1 VRITRERPKIDRI
14 ACPWLIRRFI
24 DPEAK
29 FLFAPTERV
38 FAVAAETGATAYG
51 IPGAAPAMRGACPVT
66 RLQVRFARDSALE
79 GDGFEPSVPVRRTT
93 LFETPLSQH
102 ARATAAFENARR
114 PVQQLLPP
122 VVDPVRMN
130 AELTRQLGDRPVPP
144 TAATTTPSL

>member
-1 VRITRERPKIDRI
+1 MLRGSARRKAGHRISQPSRWSSLNHFWLRLLEANKTIRSQSPTAPICVRITRERPKIDRI

-79 GDGFEPSVPVRRTT
+79 GGVTSEPVSEAG
-93 LFETPLSQH
+93 LL
-102 ARATAAFENARR
+102 AAGE
-114 PVQQLLPP
+114 
-122 VVDPVRMN
+122 
-130 AELTRQLGDRPVPP
+130 
-144 TAATTTPSL
+144 